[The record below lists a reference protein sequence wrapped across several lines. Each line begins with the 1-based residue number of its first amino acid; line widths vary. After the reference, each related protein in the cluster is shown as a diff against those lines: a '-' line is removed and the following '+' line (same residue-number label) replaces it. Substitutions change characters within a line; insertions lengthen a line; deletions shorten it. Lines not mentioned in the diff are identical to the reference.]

1 MTAHPRS
8 SLSRFVPDT
17 AMTEAEFDKLQ
28 ARLFTEKRGVL
39 VWLDEISNE
48 FVRKWLEDFAATR
61 FKSGGK

>member
-8 SLSRFVPDT
+8 SLSRFVPEP

-28 ARLFTEKRGVL
+28 ARLFTEKRGML

-48 FVRKWLEDFAATR
+48 FVRKWLEDFA
-61 FKSGGK
+61 KSKLRNGGK